1 MTRDRRGMLPG
12 KPQEP
17 QNGESQEIEDIGGST
32 EEYAAKQKTGST
44 NADIEFFVKGSHAR
58 VAFGFALGVRD
69 EHADA

>member
-1 MTRDRRGMLPG
+1 MPRDRRGMLPG

-17 QNGESQEIEDIGGST
+17 QSGESQEIEDIGGST
-32 EEYAAKQKTGST
+32 EEYEAKQKIGSA
-44 NADIEFFVKGSHAR
+44 NADVECFVKESHAR